1 MKMSEIGFSFA
12 NLRKSIGPVKVREFY
27 LPCTE
32 MVDACRADDST
43 FCQETVASGILTE
56 SQMRHAAERYR
67 LGKSRNGKC
76 IFWMIN
82 EKGSVLDGR
91 IDSTIVSFDDALP
104 IWISQML
111 KARDPELL
119 SFWQPSHC
127 LFGLHLI
134 PPPEGC
140 GVPLR
145 KHSWPTAGCGVP
157 LRKHSARGGTTSQDV
172 FERNITALNR
182 PVALVESERSAVIL
196 SELFPQFTWLAT
208 ISNLH
213 FTLNMLEP
221 LKGRKVV
228 IYPPTD
234 TTGSNYL
241 FWYDIADRARKRYH
255 LDISVSY
262 LLEDQATPQQKEA
275 GIDLVG
281 YLFSNA

>member
-1 MKMSEIGFSFA
+1 MKLSEVGYSFA
-12 NLRKSIGPVKVREFY
+12 NLRKSIKPSKVNYFS
-27 LPCTE
+27 LPSPL

-43 FCQETVASGILTE
+43 FCLETVSSGILTKE
-56 SQMRHAAERYR
+56 QMHQAAERYR
-67 LGKSRNGKC
+67 LGKSRSGKC
-76 IFWMIN
+76 IFWMID
-82 EKGSVLDGR
+82 ERGDVLDGR
-91 IDSTIVSFDDALP
+91 IDSPTVTFDDAHP

-111 KARDPELL
+111 KAREPELL
-119 SFWQPSHC
+119 SFWQAPRC
-127 LFGLHLI
+127 LFGLHLLG
-134 PPPEGC
+134 P
-140 GVPLR
+140 
-145 KHSWPTAGCGVP
+145 
-157 LRKHSARGGTTSQDV
+157 GG
-172 FERNITALNR
+172 A
-182 PVALVESERSAVIL
+182 VAIVESERSAVIL
-196 SELFPQFTWLAT
+196 SELFPQFVWLAT

-228 IYPPTD
+228 LYPPTD

-281 YLFSNA
+281 FLFDEGSKPSEFCMQTS